1 MSAYLDPDN
10 KELLSIFSRL
20 FPGRTLSDVMKSH
33 LGKAAARAVEATIRE
48 TYSYQPLAAEAAG
61 KSTQTLLTRGSL

>member
-1 MSAYLDPDN
+1 
-10 KELLSIFSRL
+10 
-20 FPGRTLSDVMKSH
+20 MKSH

-61 KSTQTLLTRGSL
+61 KSTQTPLTRGSL